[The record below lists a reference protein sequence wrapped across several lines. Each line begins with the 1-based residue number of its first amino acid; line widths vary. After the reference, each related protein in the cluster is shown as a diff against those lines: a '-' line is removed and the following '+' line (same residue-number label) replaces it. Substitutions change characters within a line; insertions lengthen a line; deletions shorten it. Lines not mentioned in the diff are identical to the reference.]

1 MATDAEIQE
10 SFQNLQTAVDE
21 WATKEILRLKDQADF
36 LKSIK
41 SNTTKISSE
50 TVSTSSTLATQ
61 DANDFIKT

>member
-1 MATDAEIQE
+1 MATSEEIQE
-10 SFQNLQTAVDE
+10 SFQNLETAVEE
-21 WATKEILRLKDQADF
+21 WATKEILRLRDQSDF
-36 LKSIK
+36 LKSIQ